1 MHKKH
6 AHILLDTW
14 RPILTANLIKT
25 SNRVRCRQNRVFA
38 QSKNFTLT
46 YSAAR

>member
-14 RPILTANLIKT
+14 RPIILRQIPYALLGILILNEINLSFIVETKT
-25 SNRVRCRQNRVFA
+25 QI
-38 QSKNFTLT
+38 
-46 YSAAR
+46 